1 MINKIKEYM
10 SNTQPVVDALKDLHI
25 YSNDNQFQ
33 SQQLISNRLRSFFET
48 QQSKKLFLQS
58 LFEVVQ
64 KESVQE
70 GNLQRKFKILLL
82 LHIILSSQVGRSELS
97 KILISKQVNLK
108 TQNPISSKLGVV
120 CQHYYHY
127 LYKLASQTTFI
138 NEEVVDGDLLIY
150 FTLSNQCYIGM
161 GMQKIIENVDSFQT
175 NPLLANIIKFIYYDL
190 QDIFIFILKDIKCL
204 IENKEETKYSREQM
218 LELYKECQVL
228 QKRMLDFYRFN
239 RHFDHFQQ
247 IMPPYSLAIN
257 KESIG
262 KLLNSQPKMNSLQQI
277 MNQQE
282 SHHLHKQQPQTSK
295 QKNSIKFEFKEMKRQ
310 QSDSIQFS
318 FSN

>member
-10 SNTQPVVDALKDLHI
+10 SNTQPVVDALKDLNI

-33 SQQLISNRLRSFFET
+33 SQQIISNRLRQFFES
-48 QQSKKLFLQS
+48 QQSKKQFFQS

-64 KESVQE
+64 KESIQE

-97 KILISKQVNLK
+97 RILISKQLIIK
-108 TQNPISSKLGVV
+108 TQNTISSKLGQV
-120 CQHYYHY
+120 CQLYYHY

-161 GMQKIIENVDSFQT
+161 SMQKCIECVDQFES
-175 NPLLANIIKFIYYDL
+175 NPLLGHIIRFIYYDL
-190 QDIFIFILKDIKCL
+190 QDTFIFILKDIKIL
-204 IENKEETKYSREQM
+204 IENRENVKYSREQM
-218 LELYKECQVL
+218 LELYKECQIL

-239 RHFDHFQQ
+239 RYFQHFQE

-257 KESIG
+257 QKSIG
-262 KLLNSQPKMNSLQQI
+262 YLLNSTPKMNSLQQI
-277 MNQQE
+277 ENKE
-282 SHHLHKQQPQTSK
+282 DNDILNCKQPQTSK
-295 QKNSIKFEFKEMKRQ
+295 QKKSIKFEFEERKRK
-310 QSDSIQFS
+310 QSESTQFS
-318 FSN
+318 F